1 MNERLK
7 EIFSKFK
14 NGKALIIIG
23 ILGIALIGISSFLPS
38 ETVKQSKG
46 QTLDTQS
53 YLTDLERKVKKTVC
67 AITGN
72 NQVSVA
78 ITLENSVEYSYADEI
93 KSDFTEKT
101 QGSGTDKTDKNETQY
116 ITVKL
121 ADGSESALLVYTTIV
136 GVYATYLLIVIFTSS
151 YSLTSVSSNVAGK
164 LSGFR
169 LFATYSIRCSR
180 SALILV

>member
-23 ILGIALIGISSFLPS
+23 ILGIALIGISSFFPS
-38 ETVKQSKG
+38 NKAEQNKT
-46 QTLDTQS
+46 QTLNTEK
-53 YLTDLERKVKKTVC
+53 YLSDIEQKVKKTIC

-93 KSDFTEKT
+93 KSDSTEKT

-121 ADGSESALLVYTTIV
+121 ADGSESALLVTEYMPEV
-136 GVYATYLLIVIFTSS
+136 RGVTVVCTGTDRKEDIENALMAMLG
-151 YSLTSVSSNVAGK
+151 VSSRRICVIIK
-164 LSGFR
+164 
-169 LFATYSIRCSR
+169 
-180 SALILV
+180 

>member
-7 EIFSKFK
+7 ELFSKFK
-14 NGKALIIIG
+14 KGKALLIIG

-38 ETVKQSKG
+38 DRAEQKKG
-46 QTLDTQS
+46 QTLDTEK
-53 YLTDLERKVKKTVC
+53 YLSNLEHKVKKTVC

-101 QGSGTDKTDKNETQY
+101 QGSSTDKTDKNETQY

-121 ADGSESALLVYTTIV
+121 ADGSESALLVTEYMPEV
-136 GVYATYLLIVIFTSS
+136 RGVTVVCTGVNNGEDIENALMAMLG
-151 YSLTSVSSNVAGK
+151 VSSRRICVIIK
-164 LSGFR
+164 
-169 LFATYSIRCSR
+169 
-180 SALILV
+180 

>member
-121 ADGSESALLVYTTIV
+121 ADGSESALLVTEYMPQV
-136 GVYATYLLIVIFTSS
+136 RGVTVVCTGVDRVEDIENALMAMLG
-151 YSLTSVSSNVAGK
+151 VSSRRICVIIK
-164 LSGFR
+164 
-169 LFATYSIRCSR
+169 
-180 SALILV
+180 